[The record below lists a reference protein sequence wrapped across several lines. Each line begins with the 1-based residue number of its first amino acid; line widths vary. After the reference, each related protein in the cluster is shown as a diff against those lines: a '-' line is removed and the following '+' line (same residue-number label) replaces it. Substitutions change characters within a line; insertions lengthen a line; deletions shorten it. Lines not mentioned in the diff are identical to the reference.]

1 MGVWHELFDGNGAE
15 LPSDTPRVDALIA
28 KVTEAHTGISRTAQ
42 AEYYEEV
49 HQHLAPLARELEREN
64 ANRELLAAE
73 QLGELAAAL
82 EDRADV
88 VSKALRK
95 AWQLG
100 QTYWQQA
107 DSEYTIQHRKADE
120 TQARFQALVDET
132 RAAILADVTPN
143 AKVSGAGTASAGL
156 PGYAGDNNGEKK

>member
-28 KVTEAHTGISRTAQ
+28 KVTEAHPGISRTAQ

-107 DSEYTIQHRKADE
+107 DSEYTSQHRKADE

-143 AKVSGAGTASAGL
+143 DESNRTPREADGESDDGCRRSG
-156 PGYAGDNNGEKK
+156 

>member
-1 MGVWHELFDGNGAE
+1 MATMHELFDGSDPE
-15 LPSDTPRVDALIA
+15 LLPSDTPRVDALIA
-28 KVTEAHTGISRTAQ
+28 KVMAEHPGVSRTAQ

-107 DSEYTIQHRKADE
+107 DSEYTSQHRKADE
-120 TQARFQALVDET
+120 TQAKFQALVDET
-132 RAAILADVTPN
+132 RAAILADVPPN
-143 AKVSGAGTASAGL
+143 AELTGGASRR
-156 PGYAGDNNGEKK
+156 PG

>member
-28 KVTEAHTGISRTAQ
+28 KVTEAHPGISRTAQ

-107 DSEYTIQHRKADE
+107 DSEYTSQHRKADE
-120 TQARFQALVDET
+120 TQAKFQALVDET

-143 AKVSGAGTASAGL
+143 VENHRTEASEAGRRSGGL
-156 PGYAGDNNGEKK
+156 